1 MRAESC
7 DFVHD
12 PDTCEILAIRE
23 TICEDKRV
31 RIRTS
36 EITMLANS
44 TRAFLYVSRSN
55 NSQVPIVVT
64 DASMTRSTR
73 LEQLLNAYDA
83 IVSTAPMMLIL
94 LRL

>member
-1 MRAESC
+1 M
-7 DFVHD
+7 
-12 PDTCEILAIRE
+12 ILTLVRFSQFEKPSAK
-23 TICEDKRV
+23 KRV

-36 EITMLANS
+36 KITMLANS
-44 TRAFLYVSRSN
+44 TSAILVDSRSN
-55 NSQVPIVVT
+55 DSQVPIVVT